1 MDKNTQGHW
10 RMMMNGKRVYVHKYV
25 WELINGKVPDG
36 YVLHHGDGK
45 GNFDGEGNKNCNCV
59 ANLML
64 MTRAE
69 HLSLHKSGV
78 KHHMYGKHHSDE
90 TKQKMSEARKGRK
103 PTLGMKHTEE
113 TKRKISAAGIGRHNT
128 DETKAKMSAARKLY
142 YENKRIENG
151 KTKKYSNP

>member
-90 TKQKMSEARKGRK
+90 TK
-103 PTLGMKHTEE
+103 
-113 TKRKISAAGIGRHNT
+113 RKISAAGIGRHNT